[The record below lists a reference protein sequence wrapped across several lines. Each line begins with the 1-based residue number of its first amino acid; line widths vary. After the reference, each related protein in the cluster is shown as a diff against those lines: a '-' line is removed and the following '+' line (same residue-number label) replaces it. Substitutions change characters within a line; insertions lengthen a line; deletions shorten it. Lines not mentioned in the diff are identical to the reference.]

1 MELCISVDCRF
12 CHRAQLLLIMLQKS
26 QQVWVCRSQAF
37 DMKCRGALERRSGNI
52 DLQELLIYRNKKHYR
67 HIFYSGG
74 IHPQMLLSTHV
85 SDFSALRECTSYLST
100 STNITAQPSRL
111 SVFLGDPSALLSFS
125 ACASLCHCFI
135 SWQLP
140 FLSHP
145 PIHHTPLIYSCFV
158 FTHSFGLP
166 LSFTVPPQE
175 WWHRKGQLTD
185 LRTPESPVSRGL
197 DLICINLHNFI
208 KAQGDAV
215 HTVAWDTSE
224 RNSPLRMAVIMG
236 LSLLTTVGDWNSEK
250 FHVDRNCSAG
260 DWRFRSDDLRNA
272 FILNV
277 QRTTSVAVKVRCEV
291 LQSAFKH
298 LVVD

>member
-1 MELCISVDCRF
+1 M
-12 CHRAQLLLIMLQKS
+12 
-26 QQVWVCRSQAF
+26 
-37 DMKCRGALERRSGNI
+37 
-52 DLQELLIYRNKKHYR
+52 
-67 HIFYSGG
+67 
-74 IHPQMLLSTHV
+74 
-85 SDFSALRECTSYLST
+85 
-100 STNITAQPSRL
+100 
-111 SVFLGDPSALLSFS
+111 FLVDPSALLCFS

-135 SWQLP
+135 SRQLP

-145 PIHHTPLIYSCFV
+145 PIHQVALLRVPPKLHHTPLIYSCFV
-158 FTHSFGLP
+158 FTRSFGLP

-250 FHVDRNCSAG
+250 FHAAWPRMLS
-260 DWRFRSDDLRNA
+260 RRLE
-272 FILNV
+272 I
-277 QRTTSVAVKVRCEV
+277 SVRWP
-291 LQSAFKH
+291 
-298 LVVD
+298 